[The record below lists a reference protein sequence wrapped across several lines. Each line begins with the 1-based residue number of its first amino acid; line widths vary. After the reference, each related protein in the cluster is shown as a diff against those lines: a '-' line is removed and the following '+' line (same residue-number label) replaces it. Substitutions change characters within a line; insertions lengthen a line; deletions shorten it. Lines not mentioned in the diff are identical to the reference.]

1 MHSSFVRSC
10 LVSFSLAVISWL
22 VKIYRLFENCAFHPV
37 RCYPLFFS
45 VLFYR
50 LSARTDLERRDKSPD
65 RKTSR
70 NVVSSFIRRSGAKY
84 VVKLTNCADVSMRAF
99 LRRSFTLRRIGALY
113 LSRRHSSI
121 LFDVAVLAM
130 QRTQRRLISVLSS
143 VFPFFSLVSYL
154 RAETHGGF
162 LTSFPDSGVP
172 FSIFFLPFLS
182 LSLSVSSFFLFSSS
196 TAMSPRE
203 KPLHH
208 ENEAARFRSE
218 RRNRRFICIRHPPRF
233 FPFPLY
239 SVPRGTDCCD
249 LLPCSPTYLPILP
262 TLSYTSLPF
271 LSQRDK
277 LFLLSVVAF
286 VAP

>member
-84 VVKLTNCADVSMRAF
+84 VVKLTNCADVSMRTF

-130 QRTQRRLISVLSS
+130 QRTQTPTYLRSFLR
-143 VFPFFSLVSYL
+143 FPFFSPSFLIFARKHTVVS
-154 RAETHGGF
+154 
-162 LTSFPDSGVP
+162 
-172 FSIFFLPFLS
+172 
-182 LSLSVSSFFLFSSS
+182 
-196 TAMSPRE
+196 
-203 KPLHH
+203 
-208 ENEAARFRSE
+208 
-218 RRNRRFICIRHPPRF
+218 
-233 FPFPLY
+233 
-239 SVPRGTDCCD
+239 
-249 LLPCSPTYLPILP
+249 
-262 TLSYTSLPF
+262 
-271 LSQRDK
+271 
-277 LFLLSVVAF
+277 
-286 VAP
+286 

>member
-22 VKIYRLFENCAFHPV
+22 VKIYRLFENCVFHPV
-37 RCYPLFFS
+37 RCYPLFFFS

-65 RKTSR
+65 RKTFR

-84 VVKLTNCADVSMRAF
+84 VVKLTNCADVLMRIF

-172 FSIFFLPFLS
+172 FSIFFFFFFPSLFLCPLPF
-182 LSLSVSSFFLFSSS
+182 SFLVDRDV
-196 TAMSPRE
+196 APRE
-203 KPLHH
+203 TTASRK
-208 ENEAARFRSE
+208 
-218 RRNRRFICIRHPPRF
+218 
-233 FPFPLY
+233 
-239 SVPRGTDCCD
+239 
-249 LLPCSPTYLPILP
+249 
-262 TLSYTSLPF
+262 
-271 LSQRDK
+271 
-277 LFLLSVVAF
+277 
-286 VAP
+286 